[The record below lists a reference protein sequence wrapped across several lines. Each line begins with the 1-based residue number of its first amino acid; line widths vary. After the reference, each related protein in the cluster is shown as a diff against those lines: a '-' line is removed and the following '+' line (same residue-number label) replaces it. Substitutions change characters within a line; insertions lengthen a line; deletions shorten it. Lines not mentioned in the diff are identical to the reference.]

1 MLPTPRVPKEPP
13 PHFRNTP
20 PPPDSAPDDLTLI
33 KGIGPVYAGRL
44 GDEGI
49 DTFAGLAAADAD
61 EIASIT
67 GVAPQVSSG
76 WIEQARGR
84 IN

>member
-1 MLPTPRVPKEPP
+1 MLPTPRVPAEPP

-20 PPPDSAPDDLTLI
+20 PPPDSTPDDLTLI
-33 KGIGPVYAGRL
+33 KGIGPVYANRL
-44 GDEGI
+44 GDAGI

-61 EIASIT
+61 GIASAT
-67 GVAPQVSSG
+67 GVAPQVASG

-84 IN
+84 IT